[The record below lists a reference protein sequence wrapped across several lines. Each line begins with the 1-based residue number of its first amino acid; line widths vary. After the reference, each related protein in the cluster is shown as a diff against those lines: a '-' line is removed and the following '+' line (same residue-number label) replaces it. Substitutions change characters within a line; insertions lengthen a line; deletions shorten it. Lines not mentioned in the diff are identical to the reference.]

1 MTEAN
6 PLSFDFSWNFM
17 NTKNPVKE
25 RSRSN
30 GLVSRINWTPKSEND
45 FGEIT
50 CLASNGFDLGECKI
64 RVELG
69 GPPNSPYDCYHKE
82 NNKTIIIECKPGYH
96 QGDPDVYYYLL
107 KKKPNGALVEY
118 ARKRDS
124 CSFLISNFI
133 LEEHINDFYIYSS
146 NRYGDNKEKPSKIV
160 IENKEFLLKNLKNLE
175 RTSIQVGSK
184 ATIYIGIASIFFITS
199 CMLYCLFV
207 KCKSPNLP
215 KSYRGSDYVSG
226 QNYSPDYRYSSH
238 QSNYNSDYLQKKE
251 MLKGSKKIFDLKNYL
266 LFYFLRKR

>member
-17 NTKNPVKE
+17 NTKNAVKE

-50 CLASNGFDLGECKI
+50 CIASNGFDIGECKI
-64 RVELG
+64 KVELG
-69 GPPNSPYDCYHKE
+69 GPPNPPYDCYHKE

-96 QGDPDVYYYLL
+96 QGDPDVYFYLL

-133 LEEHINDFYIYSS
+133 LEEHMNEFYVYSS
-146 NRYGDNKEKPSKIV
+146 NRYGSNKDKPSKIA
-160 IENKEFLLKNLKNLE
+160 IENKEFLLKNLRNLE
-175 RTSIQVGSK
+175 RSSIQVDSK
-184 ATIYIGIASIFFITS
+184 TTLYIGLIATIMITS

-207 KCKSPNLP
+207 KCKSRNSS
-215 KSYRGSDYVSG
+215 KSYRDSEYTMG
-226 QNYSPDYRYSSH
+226 QNYSNDYKYNSH
-238 QSNYNSDYLQKKE
+238 QSNYNSEYLQKKE
-251 MLKGSKKIFDLKNYL
+251 MLNGKI
-266 LFYFLRKR
+266 LFNNQ